1 MSLHKQQE
9 SQPAAASFAANR
21 LTYLAIGTSSKGRKK
36 HVHVSG
42 KTFTYF
48 SQNTYIFLER
58 ALLNQIKKESKSA
71 TAINKRKKIRF
82 QECIFRFPSPLDKEK
97 QKRLTFVKKEY
108 ILYSA
113 F

>member
-1 MSLHKQQE
+1 MSLHKQQK

-21 LTYLAIGTSSKGRKK
+21 LTYLAVGTSSKGRKK

-48 SQNTYIFLER
+48 SQNTYIFLAV

-71 TAINKRKKIRF
+71 TAINKRKKNSFSRMYF
-82 QECIFRFPSPLDKEK
+82 SFSLP
-97 QKRLTFVKKEY
+97 T
-108 ILYSA
+108 
-113 F
+113 